1 MKILDYIFYRF
12 YLYFKKSNF
21 YRLPKLDS
29 IISISII
36 LFVLFRPIFNGC
48 CKVMFEDGYIKDRY
62 SIPFLIFVIAS
73 VSIRYI
79 KDDKVKEILDRY
91 SNCGVNKMIP
101 TWLFGLL
108 LLICLFVAFAL
119 QACFSSVDPQYQTR

>member
-12 YLYFKKSNF
+12 YLYFKNSNL

-36 LFVLFRPIFNGC
+36 LFGLFRPIFNGC
-48 CKVMFEDGYIKDRY
+48 CKVMFKDGYIKDRY
-62 SIPFLIFVIAS
+62 SVPFLMFVITS

-108 LLICLFVAFAL
+108 LLISLFVVFAL
-119 QACFSSVDPQYQTR
+119 

>member
-79 KDDKVKEILDRY
+79 KDGRISEILDRY

-101 TWLFGLL
+101 TWLLGLL
-108 LLICLFVAFAL
+108 VLISLFVVFAL
-119 QACFSSVDPQYQTR
+119 

>member
-1 MKILDYIFYRF
+1 
-12 YLYFKKSNF
+12 
-21 YRLPKLDS
+21 
-29 IISISII
+29 
-36 LFVLFRPIFNGC
+36 
-48 CKVMFEDGYIKDRY
+48 MFEDGYIKDRY

-79 KDDKVKEILDRY
+79 KDGRISEILDRY

-108 LLICLFVAFAL
+108 VLISLFVVFAL
-119 QACFSSVDPQYQTR
+119 